1 MTRNSQI
8 ASRSADAV
16 LTTAA
21 DWFDRLQNEDLSV
34 EELASWQRWL
44 AESPA
49 HQRAFD
55 ELQDVWQRLE
65 DVRPPSLPDERARSA
80 DRFTGEVSVSEWN
93 AAEDARGSTA
103 GAAGFTESASGS
115 RATAGNRR
123 PSRVTRWARSFAI
136 AAAVAV
142 LLVGGYT
149 LRPLWIG
156 VFSSPASAVYET
168 RGAQHREVRLPDGT
182 VLSLGAK
189 SLAWI
194 NFGVERRDVVLER
207 GEAFFEVAKDPRRP
221 FVVRAGD
228 SQITAV
234 GTAFNVRRAGERVMV
249 AVQEGVVNVGPAA
262 AGTPVSQHADE
273 QRVSAGE
280 QVILGHDNRGTSDAA
295 TMPLT
300 AAAAA
305 WRSGRLEYLNEPLKY
320 VVADVNR
327 YSKTEIVIDDPA
339 VAELLVTGTVFE
351 DDIDGWLR
359 SIEEFMPVTADR
371 SGGGR
376 VRLRGR

>member
-8 ASRSADAV
+8 ASRSDDLV
-16 LTTAA
+16 LNTAA
-21 DWFDRLQNEDLSV
+21 SWFDRLQNEELSA
-34 EELASWQRWL
+34 EDLASWQRWL
-44 AESPA
+44 AESSA

-65 DVRPPSLPDERARSA
+65 GLQPPQLPDGNELMA
-80 DRFTGEVSVSEWN
+80 DRFMGDVSVGEWN
-93 AAEDARGSTA
+93 LSQAAPANT
-103 GAAGFTESASGS
+103 GAAARTQPAPV
-115 RATAGNRR
+115 RQWMR
-123 PSRVTRWARSFAI
+123 PLTI

-142 LLVGGYT
+142 LMVGVYV
-149 LRPLWIG
+149 LRPLWTSIW
-156 VFSSPASAVYET
+156 SSPLSAVYET
-168 RGAQHREVRLPDGT
+168 RGAQHSEVRLPDGSL
-182 VLSLGAK
+182 LSLGAK

-194 NFGVERRDVVLER
+194 NFGAERRDVVLER
-207 GEAFFEVAKDPRRP
+207 GEAFFKVARDSRRA

-228 SQITAV
+228 TQITAV

-249 AVQEGVVNVGPAA
+249 AVEEGAVNVSP
-262 AGTPVSQHADE
+262 TVTRIQHQAE
-273 QRVSAGE
+273 PRRVSAGE
-280 QVILGHDNRGTSDAA
+280 QVTLERDARSAGNGA
-295 TMPLT
+295 TLPLT
-300 AAAAA
+300 AAAAS
-305 WRSGRLEYLNEPLKY
+305 WRTGRLEYLNEPLKY

-327 YSKTEIVIDDPA
+327 YSKTEVLIEDPA

-371 SGGGR
+371 SDGER